1 MKKYLRF
8 IVRQV
13 ILSLISVSG
22 IYNYYRRK
30 NKDKVL
36 IMVYHDVIDKTD
48 IDCNHY
54 NYNTTISRIRFAK
67 QLKYINR
74 HYSPITLDDFI
85 AWKYKDQPLPA
96 NPVLITF
103 DDGHT
108 NLYKNAIPE
117 LNKYNIKGVF
127 FIKSNSFGKIE
138 QNYCEQYLSY
148 SSSYQKGQKMYTNF
162 RIAAL
167 SEQLNMIA
175 SQESK
180 QQYDTTNEQKYKHLT
195 IEECHSLLKSGHSIQ
210 SHTIHHYILSSLN
223 DNESDFEIMESKKK
237 LEEIF
242 KYNISCLAYPFG
254 DPNYD
259 YGDRE
264 KKLAKKAGYLLAFSG
279 ERKTPNGVSKD
290 EDNFSISRFGDV
302 NHDFLYFKLL
312 LSPIRLV
319 KK

>member
-1 MKKYLRF
+1 MKKKLRF
-8 IVRQV
+8 IFRQI
-13 ILSLISVSG
+13 ILFLISISG
-22 IYNYYRRK
+22 IYNYYRKK

-36 IMVYHDVIDKTD
+36 IMVYHDIIDKFDFD
-48 IDCNHY
+48 INHY

-67 QLKYINR
+67 QLKYINK

-108 NLYKNAIPE
+108 NLYQNAVPE

-127 FIKSNSFGKIE
+127 FIKSDSFGKIE

-148 SSSYQKGQKMYTNF
+148 FSSYHKGQKMYADF
-162 RIAAL
+162 RISPL
-167 SEQLNMIA
+167 IKQLKMIA
-175 SQESK
+175 SQGGK
-180 QQYDTTNEQKYKHLT
+180 LQYDTTNKQKYSHLT

-279 ERKTPNGVSKD
+279 ERKNPNGITKN

-312 LSPIRLV
+312 LSPIRLI

>member
-48 IDCNHY
+48 IDSNHY
-54 NYNTTISRIRFAK
+54 NYNTTISRVRFAK

-74 HYSPITLDDFI
+74 HYNPITLNDFI
-85 AWKYKDQPLPA
+85 AWKYKDQPLPT

-108 NLYKNAIPE
+108 NLYQNAVPE

-127 FIKSNSFGKIE
+127 FIKSGSFGKIE

-148 SSSYQKGQKMYTNF
+148 SSSYQEGQKMYTNF
-162 RIAAL
+162 RIAL
-167 SEQLNMIA
+167 FNEQLEMLA
-175 SQESK
+175 LQEGK
-180 QQYDTTNEQKYKHLT
+180 LQYDTINEQKYKHLT
-195 IEECHSLLKSGHSIQ
+195 IEECCSLLKFGHSIQ
-210 SHTIHHYILSSLN
+210 SHTVHHYILSSLN
-223 DNESDFEIMESKKK
+223 DNESDFEISKSKKS
-237 LEEIF
+237 LEQIF
-242 KYNISCLAYPFG
+242 SYNISCLAYPFG

-259 YGDRE
+259 YGNRE
-264 KKLAKKAGYLLAFSG
+264 KKLTQKAGYLLAFSG
-279 ERKTPNGVSKD
+279 ERKNLDGISKD